1 MPDLIYFVPFKCI
14 STISYLNI
22 VCNERNEIIW
32 KHFIC
37 QNVYFLLMIDGVN
50 SMIIALYN
58 TYNKFKCS
66 STKSNLYYTMNTFY
80 NNTTMII
87 YRMVLKFQFIKAN

>member
-1 MPDLIYFVPFKCI
+1 MSAMKLFG
-14 STISYLNI
+14 NI
-22 VCNERNEIIW
+22 LYA
-32 KHFIC
+32 KMFT
-37 QNVYFLLMIDGVN
+37 FLLMIDGVN

-87 YRMVLKFQFIKAN
+87 LEWCLNFNL

>member
-1 MPDLIYFVPFKCI
+1 MSAMKLFG
-14 STISYLNI
+14 NI
-22 VCNERNEIIW
+22 LYA
-32 KHFIC
+32 KMFT
-37 QNVYFLLMIDGVN
+37 FLLMIDGVN

>member
-1 MPDLIYFVPFKCI
+1 MSAMNYLKTFYMPKC
-14 STISYLNI
+14 LL
-22 VCNERNEIIW
+22 
-32 KHFIC
+32 
-37 QNVYFLLMIDGVN
+37 FLLMIDGVN

-87 YRMVLKFQFIKAN
+87 LEWC

>member
-22 VCNERNEIIW
+22 VCNERNELFENILYA
-32 KHFIC
+32 KMFT
-37 QNVYFLLMIDGVN
+37 FLLMIDGVN

-87 YRMVLKFQFIKAN
+87 LEWC

>member
-22 VCNERNEIIW
+22 VCNERNELFENILYA
-32 KHFIC
+32 KMFT
-37 QNVYFLLMIDGVN
+37 FLLMIDGVN